1 MTTSPSSLMQAM
13 AVHAEPGSLLGVDV
27 PTEQLDLLRDPETGK
42 LPADVFRTMRKRA
55 DGRAPGRPPGAK
67 NKKSDALGKLIVQK
81 FGDPVLGMAAI
92 YAMPLDQLV
101 ELLLVADGSKDREDR
116 LLELAEQTQ
125 DFVSRLERQSVER
138 GASLSD
144 KKIEKL
150 TELVERVQDLAKVLK
165 TKPGELALKALNT
178 QLAARRE
185 VAMFVH
191 SKMPIAVDH
200 NVRADVI
207 LNVPGLTDP
216 AHLAEYVDNAEL
228 TDQDIAGLEYVPFE
242 PVADAGSGDDPDG
255 ATE

>member
-1 MTTSPSSLMQAM
+1 MTTEPSSLMQAM

-27 PTEQLDLLRDPETGK
+27 PTEQLDLLRDADTGK
-42 LPADVFRTMRKRA
+42 LPADVFRLMRRRSE
-55 DGRAPGRPPGAK
+55 GRAPGRPPGSK
-67 NKKSDALGKLIVQK
+67 NKKSDALGKLIVEK

-116 LLELAEQTQ
+116 LLELADTTQ
-125 DFVSRLERQSVER
+125 HFVNRLLDSETAGQ
-138 GASLSD
+138 ALSE
-144 KKIEKL
+144 KKIDKL
-150 TELVERVQDLAKVLK
+150 TELVERVQEFAKVLK

-200 NVRADVI
+200 TVKADVI
-207 LNVPGLTDP
+207 LNIPGLTDP
-216 AHLAEYVDNAEL
+216 AALADYVDAPEL
-228 TDQDIAGLEYVPFE
+228 TDQDLERLEYTPFAE
-242 PVADAGSGDDPDG
+242 ASEDTDAN
-255 ATE
+255 